1 LEENDLK
8 EYVEMVIPD
17 PKDAQELAAHKKR
30 EVKAKRVLLDSVKDH
45 LIPHISEKK
54 TTKDM
59 YDALVGLYQSG
70 NASRKLILRHQLRSV
85 EMSKSDTVAS
95 YLMRITQIRDQLVA
109 IGEAVDD
116 TELVNVALNG
126 FPGSWEPFV
135 QGICAREKLP
145 PFDRLWIDC
154 IQEEAR
160 IESRNGKQR
169 GSDDENL
176 ALAAHAR
183 KGRRNGSPRR
193 EASPEQRKKKDLSK
207 VKCFACHTLGHY
219 ASQCPQRKKGKGK
232 QQASSTEVDEVA
244 DRLQREF
251 LLVSALSGTISVV
264 GLGWWIV
271 EPHVI

>member
-1 LEENDLK
+1 MVSTLRVEDRLEGATNFRAWKARILLLLEENDLK
-8 EYVEMVIPD
+8 DYVEMVIPD
-17 PKDAQELAAHKKR
+17 PNDAQELAAHKKK
-30 EVKAKRVLLDSVKDH
+30 EVKAKWVLLDSVKDH

-70 NASRKLILRHQLRSV
+70 NAKRKLILRHKLRSV
-85 EMSKSDTVAS
+85 EMSKSNIVAS

-126 FPGSWEPFV
+126 FLGSWEPFV

-154 IQEEAR
+154 IQEEAQ
-160 IESRNGKQR
+160 IESKNGKQR
-169 GSDDENL
+169 GSDDENQ

-183 KGRRNGSPRR
+183 KGRGNGSPRR
-193 EASPEQRKKKDLSK
+193 EASPE
-207 VKCFACHTLGHY
+207 
-219 ASQCPQRKKGKGK
+219 
-232 QQASSTEVDEVA
+232 
-244 DRLQREF
+244 
-251 LLVSALSGTISVV
+251 
-264 GLGWWIV
+264 
-271 EPHVI
+271 